1 MNIEGFYLM
10 EDHAKP
16 LDDEEDTEAGGGGSV
31 SEAAPKGVAAAQH
44 GAALPLEQRE
54 VTAILVRT
62 ITPLVTPGLRN
73 VINEGRD
80 AQAVLPVLEIYG
92 CSKRC
97 APSSRRCCWLYG
109 PDLRGVRHQHS
120 GEHLQ
125 FDERSASRNRRHVRL
140 GCQSYDGYGDHFV
153 GVYSAV
159 AWGVEPGTALRPYI
173 QLARRTAIEAQR
185 A

>member
-1 MNIEGFYLM
+1 MVGILEPSGTPNDRAAFVNIEGFYLM

-16 LDDEEDTEAGGGGSV
+16 LDDEEDAEAGGGGDA
-31 SEAAPKGVAAAQH
+31 SEAAPKGVAVAQH

-92 CSKRC
+92 LFETIVR
-97 APSSRRCCWLYG
+97 PSRRCYW
-109 PDLRGVRHQHS
+109 
-120 GEHLQ
+120 
-125 FDERSASRNRRHVRL
+125 RS
-140 GCQSYDGYGDHFV
+140 
-153 GVYSAV
+153 
-159 AWGVEPGTALRPYI
+159 PP
-173 QLARRTAIEAQR
+173 
-185 A
+185 